1 MSHFN
6 NQYIKGL
13 KPKNNAYYVKEDA
26 GERGIG
32 RFAVKVQASGS
43 KLYYFIYFRK
53 EEASQKS
60 KEKMIKIGKVDQIQL
75 KDAREIAHDYST
87 TLSNGN
93 DPIDELEKIKIA
105 EELLKKQEQQQ
116 KLERDSLGTFH
127 DLIIGYTDKMKL
139 DGKRTWKAVRSAL
152 EKEAL
157 AVIPADKKAKDVTEE
172 EIIEI
177 LARMIDRGAE
187 VQSNRVRS
195 YLITAFK
202 FGSKND
208 KDPKNKQKG
217 IVFKIPFNPAADIP
231 KQTHAEKVR
240 DRVLNDTEVF
250 NLLTD
255 IEGDGFSFEI
265 KILIQL
271 CFLTGGQRPFELLAL
286 KWSNIDLTKQIITIP
301 TTVSKNKKI
310 HLVPLTYNAVIAL
323 EQLHSLTGHTDYLFP
338 NRYDQSKPMPTTSLS
353 QAIKRYR
360 EKENIEEFVPKD
372 FRRTCKTK
380 MGELGI
386 SKDIRDKL
394 HNHAQNDVSTKHYD
408 RYDYMKEKRQAL
420 KIWETWLTQEQGS
433 NVISMN
439 F

>member
-1 MSHFN
+1 MTYFN

-13 KPKNNAYYVKEDA
+13 KPKTNAYYVKEDT

-32 RFAVKVQASGS
+32 RFAIKIQASGN

-53 EEASQKS
+53 DESSQKS
-60 KEKMIKIGKVDQIQL
+60 KERMIKIGKVDQIQL
-75 KDAREIAHDYST
+75 KDAREIAHGYST

-93 DPIDELEKIKIA
+93 DPIDELEKIQIA
-105 EELLKKQEQQQ
+105 EELSKKQEQQQ
-116 KLERDSLGTFH
+116 KLEQDSLGTFH

-157 AVIPADKKAKDVTEE
+157 SVIPADKKAKDVTED

-202 FGSKND
+202 YGSKND

-250 NLLTD
+250 NLLAD

-265 KILIQL
+265 KTLIQL

-286 KWSNIDLTKQIITIP
+286 KWRNIDLIKQIIEIP

-310 HLVPLTYNAVIAL
+310 HLVPLTNNAVTVL
-323 EQLHSLTGHTDYLFP
+323 EQLHNLTGHTEYLFP
-338 NRYDQSKPMPTTSLS
+338 NRSDQSKPMPTTSLS

-420 KIWETWLTQEQGS
+420 KIWEVWLTQSKDS
-433 NVISMN
+433 NVISVN

>member
-1 MSHFN
+1 MPNFN
-6 NQYIKGL
+6 TQYIKGL
-13 KPKNNAYYVKEDA
+13 QPKANAYYVKEYS

-32 RFAVKVQASGS
+32 RFAIKIQPSGNKS
-43 KLYYFIYFRK
+43 FYFIYFK
-53 EEASQKS
+53 KDGISQRS
-60 KEKMIKIGKVDQIQL
+60 KEKTIKIGSADTLTL
-75 KDAREIAHDYST
+75 KDARDIFHSHSAI
-87 TLSNGN
+87 LSQGK
-93 DPIDELEKIKIA
+93 DPFDELQKVKIA
-105 EELLKKQEQQQ
+105 NDKEQQKRSEQ
-116 KLERDSLGTFH
+116 DNLGSFQ

-139 DGKRTWKAVRSAL
+139 DGKRTWKAVRNAL

-157 AVIPADKKAKDVTEE
+157 SVIPPEKKAKDVTED
-172 EIIEI
+172 EIVEI
-177 LARMIDRGAE
+177 LARMIERGAE

-208 KDPKNKQKG
+208 KDPKNRQKRLM
-217 IVFKIPFNPAADIP
+217 FKIPFNPAIDIP

-240 DRVLNDTEVF
+240 DRVLSDIEIF
-250 NLLTD
+250 NLLND
-255 IEGDGFSFEI
+255 IDGKGFSLEI

-271 CFLTGGQRPFELLAL
+271 CFYTGGQRPFELLAL
-286 KWSNIDLTKQIITIP
+286 KWDNIDLTKKIIVIP
-301 TTVSKNKKI
+301 STVSKNKKI
-310 HLVPLTYNAVIAL
+310 HLVPLTSNAISAL
-323 EQLHSLTGHTDYLFP
+323 KQLHPLTGHTDCLFP
-338 NRYDQSKPMPTTSLS
+338 NRFDQSKPMPTTSLS

-420 KIWETWLTQEQGS
+420 KVWESWLNQDQGS
-433 NVISMN
+433 NVVKVN

>member
-1 MSHFN
+1 MPNFN
-6 NQYIKGL
+6 TQYIKGL
-13 KPKNNAYYVKEDA
+13 QPKANAYYVKEDR

-32 RFAVKVQASGS
+32 RFAVKIQPSGNKS
-43 KLYYFIYFRK
+43 FYFIYFK
-53 EEASQKS
+53 KDGISQKS
-60 KEKMIKIGKVDQIQL
+60 KEKTIKIGSADTLVL
-75 KDAREIAHDYST
+75 KDAREIFNRYSAI
-87 TLSNGN
+87 LSQGK
-93 DPIDELEKIKIA
+93 DPFDELQKVKIA
-105 EELLKKQEQQQ
+105 NDKEQQKRSEQ
-116 KLERDSLGTFH
+116 DNLGSFQ

-139 DGKRTWKAVRSAL
+139 DGKRTWKAVRNAL

-157 AVIPADKKAKDVTEE
+157 SVISPEKKAKDVTED
-172 EIIEI
+172 EIVEI
-177 LARMIDRGAE
+177 LARMIERGAE

-208 KDPKNKQKG
+208 KDPKNRQKRLL
-217 IVFKIPFNPAADIP
+217 FKIPFNPAIDIP

-240 DRVLNDTEVF
+240 DRVLNDTEIF
-250 NLLTD
+250 NLLND
-255 IEGDGFSFEI
+255 IEGSGFSLEI

-271 CFLTGGQRPFELLAL
+271 CFYTGGQRPFELLAL
-286 KWSNIDLTKQIITIP
+286 KWDNIDLTKKIIVIP
-301 TTVSKNKKI
+301 STVSKNKKI
-310 HLVPLTYNAVIAL
+310 HLVPLTSNAISAL
-323 EQLHSLTGHTDYLFP
+323 KQLHPLTGHTGCLFP
-338 NRYDQSKPMPTTSLS
+338 NRFDQSKPMPTTSLS

-420 KIWETWLTQEQGS
+420 QVWESWLNQDQGS
-433 NVISMN
+433 NVVKVN